1 MSKLVLRYNQISEAI
16 ELYFKDKELQN
27 FLSLSITQNL
37 RTWNKNNNCWVIIP
51 DALYEVISYSRH
63 LFNHIDSSSLPIMYQ
78 KIVQRA
84 LQGLP
89 QEGLDTKSPTL
100 NKDSSPYS
108 VLYIREDAPDFII
121 KAVYKALVFE
131 YHPDHGGNA
140 EQFQTVKEAYEEI
153 IGGAP

>member
-1 MSKLVLRYNQISEAI
+1 
-16 ELYFKDKELQN
+16 
-27 FLSLSITQNL
+27 
-37 RTWNKNNNCWVIIP
+37 
-51 DALYEVISYSRH
+51 
-63 LFNHIDSSSLPIMYQ
+63 MYQ